1 MMTVLRKNL
10 KKTKQKLKND
20 ISNKVV
26 SGNDKTTT
34 PKKNN
39 NNISNIVT
47 RDCSLCDIQFDTSFD
62 VNKDSKNPMEVLCSS
77 RYYQLFKKNNV
88 IEKKE
93 LPMKY

>member
-1 MMTVLRKNL
+1 MKN
-10 KKTKQKLKND
+10 N
-20 ISNKVV
+20 ISNTVV

-34 PKKNN
+34 PKENN